1 VAGIALPHSVNLGQV
16 FKRSQVKHVL
26 CFDDANPNVT
36 PGQYEKEDLD
46 DLVRFQFNYIYC
58 FCVEFYT
65 NIANQM
71 SVIASFNAANEWI
84 NNDLNQYEQIWQ

>member
-1 VAGIALPHSVNLGQV
+1 M
-16 FKRSQVKHVL
+16 L
-26 CFDDANPNVT
+26 CFDDANKKKLFFD
-36 PGQYEKEDLD
+36 YEKEDLD
-46 DLVRFQFNYIYC
+46 DLVRFRFNYIYC

-71 SVIASFNAANEWI
+71 SVITSFNAANEWI